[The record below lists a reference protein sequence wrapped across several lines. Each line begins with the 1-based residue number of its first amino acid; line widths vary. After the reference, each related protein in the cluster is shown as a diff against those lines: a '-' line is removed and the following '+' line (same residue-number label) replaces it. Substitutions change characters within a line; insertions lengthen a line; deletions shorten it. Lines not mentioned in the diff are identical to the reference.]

1 MRCSWSKYMSDDPIN
16 ALRGTSFC
24 PVCGCIEKSGSVRCA
39 ECGTFHSSAHLEE
52 REAPPP
58 SQEAPTQL
66 ADPASYSL
74 APGAD
79 QIPVESFEE
88 SDSVTNWEGGSTDF
102 TVDEEDERPMSRVD
116 PDELV
121 LPDPEEL
128 TNIK

>member
-1 MRCSWSKYMSDDPIN
+1 MSTDPLN
-16 ALRGTSFC
+16 ALRGTAFC

-58 SQEAPTQL
+58 SQEVPIQPV
-66 ADPASYSL
+66 DPVAYSL
-74 APGAD
+74 TPGTD

-88 SDSVTNWEGGSTDF
+88 SDSVTSWEGGSTDF